1 MAPSAN
7 LPIYREA
14 YRLVSHLHQSTRKA
28 PRDLRH
34 TLVQRLLDEAVE
46 LCVDISDANRNAG
59 SVRSESLGRL
69 QRRVGRVDTLLTIAR
84 EQHCLS
90 TGAAAVGMEH
100 VDKLGKQAHGWAK
113 QTAAKV
119 PVTATSQSQ
128 ADV

>member
-34 TLVQRLLDEAVE
+34 TLVQRLLDESVE
-46 LCVDISDANRNAG
+46 LCVDISDANRNSGA
-59 SVRSESLGRL
+59 VRAESLTRL

-100 VDKLGKQAHGWAK
+100 VDAQGH
-113 QTAAKV
+113 V
-119 PVTATSQSQ
+119 ATT
-128 ADV
+128 VLWPLRR